1 MDCPQIV
8 IGFRGHNTREDSLNG
23 IGGARLDAD
32 AVAFQ
37 VVIDPLCH

>member
-1 MDCPQIV
+1 MDCPQV
-8 IGFRGHNTREDSLNG
+8 LIGARGYNTREDSLNG

-37 VVIDPLCH
+37 VVIDLLCH